1 MFVISS
7 QKQNTATKVWELAT
21 PIAKDLGLDI
31 WDVRYLKE
39 GASYF
44 LRIFIDKPG
53 GVDLNDCENLSRAI
67 DEPLDEH
74 DFIKDAYFLEVSS
87 PGLEREL
94 TRPEHFS
101 AFMGESVKVS
111 LYKAFD
117 GNKTII
123 GVLSEYSDSA
133 LTLEVDGQ
141 TVSFARSEISKV
153 NVNDLDI

>member
-1 MFVISS
+1 M
-7 QKQNTATKVWELAT
+7 WELAR
-21 PIAKDLGLDI
+21 PIAEQLGLDI

-53 GVDLNDCENLSRAI
+53 GVDLNDCENFSRAI

-94 TRPEHFS
+94 TRPEHFT
-101 AFMGESVKVS
+101 AFLGESVKVS
-111 LYKAFD
+111 LYKAYD

-123 GVLSEYSDSA
+123 GVLSEYSDSTV
-133 LTLEVDGQ
+133 TLDIDGQ
-141 TVSFARSEISKV
+141 TVSFAKSDISKV